1 MISLVSSSA
10 KTSDFISPKD
20 VKDQLLKT
28 LRFTWKFC
36 AKSIFVFFLWNGGR
50 ICGLG
55 DAYASPKMWAKNVL
69 TLKHIQREYP

>member
-36 AKSIFVFFLWNGGR
+36 AKSIFVFSYELE
-50 ICGLG
+50 
-55 DAYASPKMWAKNVL
+55 DAYAVSGTHMRLQKCERKMF
-69 TLKHIQREYP
+69 